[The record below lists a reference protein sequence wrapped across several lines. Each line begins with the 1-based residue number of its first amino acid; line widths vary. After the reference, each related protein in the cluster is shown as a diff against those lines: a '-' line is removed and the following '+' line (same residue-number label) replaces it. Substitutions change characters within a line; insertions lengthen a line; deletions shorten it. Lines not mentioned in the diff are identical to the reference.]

1 VVSPQKRLAAK
12 KQKDTKDF
20 LRLLR
25 FFAAIIP
32 AVARQ
37 NPKSEIRNPKLYRLV
52 PLFLDWFSAHAR
64 DLPWRRT
71 RDPYAIWVSEIM
83 LQQTQVKTVIPFWN
97 RWMRE
102 LPTIES
108 AANASSEK
116 IHKLWEGLG
125 YYTRARNLQKAAK
138 IILEKHGGKFPR
150 NFEEVL
156 ALPGIGRY
164 TAGAICSI
172 AFNQPTPILD
182 GNVIRVLTRIFG
194 IAENPKEKKTS
205 QLLWQI
211 AQELVTYA
219 KAQNSQRNTCSYLNQ
234 SLMELGALICT
245 PRNPRCKFCPIKKL
259 CVAFKENRIE
269 ELPNLGKRE
278 AATARRFIAFVVER
292 KGKIL
297 VRQRPAGIVNA
308 HLWEFPNYEINGSK
322 QSAKAIFNSTFDFR
336 PNEFQPLCTIKHS
349 ITRYRITLEA
359 FHVRLENLPVKSAGV
374 WLSSKKFD
382 SLAFTA
388 AHKKLASFATSCI
401 LSGR

>member
-1 VVSPQKRLAAK
+1 
-12 KQKDTKDF
+12 
-20 LRLLR
+20 LRILCP
-25 FFAAIIP
+25 FAAIIP
-32 AVARQ
+32 AVA
-37 NPKSEIRNPKLYRLV
+37 NPNSEIRNLKLNRLV
-52 PLFLDWFSAHAR
+52 PFFLEWFATHAR

-211 AQELVTYA
+211 AQELVTHA
-219 KAQNSQRNTCSYLNQ
+219 KAQSSQRNTCSYLNQ

-245 PRNPRCKFCPIKKL
+245 PRNPRCEFCPIKKL

-292 KGKIL
+292 KRKIL

-308 HLWEFPNYEINGSK
+308 HLWEFPNCEINGSR

-336 PNEFQPLCTIKHS
+336 PKEFQPLCTIKHS

-401 LSGR
+401 LSG